1 MRYVLIGSGVA
12 AIAAAEAIR
21 QRDAQGEIVM
31 LAEDP
36 FVYYSR
42 PGLAYYLTG
51 EIDEKLLFPFAKQD
65 FRRLGIRVVRA
76 AARKIRPQ
84 AHLVELHDGTQL
96 SYQRLL
102 LSTGARARPLPV
114 PGVEL
119 QGVFKLDHLQDARAI
134 LKHARRRRTA
144 VVTGGGI
151 TALELV
157 EGLLARGMRVHYV
170 LRGERY
176 WKRVLDPVES
186 QIVETLLEEDG
197 VHLHHYSE
205 IREIL
210 GKRGRVA
217 GVLLADGT
225 KIKAD
230 MVAYAVG
237 IMPRKELAAEAG
249 LRCDRGILVD
259 ERLRTS
265 AEDIFAAGDVAQVYD
280 PAAGRHV
287 LDSLWAPA
295 REQGWTAGANMAG
308 DALIYRKTAPFNVT
322 RLAGL
327 TTTIIGAVGSGRGDD
342 EAEMNIVRG
351 DSETWRELPDAI
363 VAQGGF
369 EVNRLRLMVG
379 KDRLLGAVVM
389 GDQTLSPALQRLV
402 GQAVDITPIRSRLL
416 DANGAVAQVLA
427 DFWAEVGPKL

>member
-1 MRYVLIGSGVA
+1 MRYVLVGSGVA
-12 AIAAAEAIR
+12 AIAAAESIR
-21 QRDAQGEIVM
+21 QRDTQGEIVM

-51 EIDEKLLFPFAKQD
+51 EIDEKRLFPFSERD
-65 FRRLGIRVVRA
+65 FRRLEIRVLRA
-76 AARKIRPQ
+76 AARRIRPEE
-84 AHLVELHDGTQL
+84 HLVELDEGKTL
-96 SYQRLL
+96 SYDRLL
-102 LSTGARARPLPV
+102 LATGARARPLTV
-114 PGVEL
+114 PGVDL
-119 QGVFKLDHLQDARAI
+119 SGVFKLDHLHDARAI
-134 LKHARRRRTA
+134 LKHARRRKTA

-170 LRGERY
+170 LRGGRY
-176 WKRVLDPVES
+176 WKRVLDATES

-197 VHLHHYSE
+197 VHLHHMNE
-205 IREIL
+205 IQEIL

-217 GVLLADGT
+217 GVRLANGRQ
-225 KIKAD
+225 IKASL
-230 MVAYAVG
+230 VAYAVG
-237 IMPRKELAAEAG
+237 ILPRVELAREAG
-249 LRCDRGILVD
+249 LRCDRGVLVD
-259 ERLRTS
+259 DRLRTS
-265 AEDIFAAGDVAQVYD
+265 APDVFAAGDVAQVYD
-280 PAAGRHV
+280 PAAGRYV

-308 DALIYRKTAPFNVT
+308 GDLVYRKSAPFNVT

-327 TTTIIGAVGSGRGDD
+327 TTTIIGAVGSGREDD
-342 EAEMNIVRG
+342 EELEIVRG

-389 GDQTLSPALQRLV
+389 GDQSLSPALQRLV
-402 GQAVDITPIRSRLL
+402 GQGVDISPIRSRLL
-416 DANGAVAQVLA
+416 AANAPVARVIA
-427 DFWAEVGPKL
+427 DFWEEIGPKL